1 MSIEQF
7 YRLEELV
14 KESVDL
20 IVRLKLE
27 NNTLKEKNS
36 KLQEEVKSG
45 SNKTVQK
52 IKRLEAENRLLKNRQ
67 ENVTSRLIHLRNKVK
82 SLTIGVES

>member
-1 MSIEQF
+1 MSLEQF
-7 YRLEELV
+7 YRLQELV
-14 KESVDL
+14 KESADL
-20 IVRLKLE
+20 IIRLKLE
-27 NNTLKEKNS
+27 NNTLKEKNA
-36 KLQEEVKSG
+36 KLQEEAKSG

>member
-1 MSIEQF
+1 MSLEQF
-7 YRLEELV
+7 YRLQELV
-14 KESVDL
+14 KESADL
-20 IVRLKLE
+20 IIRLKLE

-67 ENVTSRLIHLRNKVK
+67 DNVTSRLIHLRNKVK